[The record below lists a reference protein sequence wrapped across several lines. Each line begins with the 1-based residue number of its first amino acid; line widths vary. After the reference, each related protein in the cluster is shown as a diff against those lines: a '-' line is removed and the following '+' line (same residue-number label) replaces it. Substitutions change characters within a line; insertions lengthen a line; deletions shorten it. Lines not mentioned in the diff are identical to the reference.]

1 MHAIARRLLSTD
13 RPPLVLSLVALVPTL
28 TREKGDAWRRLLPLV
43 PHALVAAWRLLPA
56 PAARV
61 PIEPSPVVS

>member
-43 PHALVAAWRLLPA
+43 PHALVAAWRLLPR
-56 PAARV
+56 P
-61 PIEPSPVVS
+61 PPGSPSSPVLS